1 MIFVTVRSIA
11 NNASGTRNRKGPEQ
25 MATLILYSVKIGLEG
40 LNTIQT
46 VERARNHVIHMT
58 GNLTFTT
65 PIPALAAVT
74 AAADAAE
81 AADLVFENNH
91 GRLDML
97 ARNQRLREL
106 REVIKD
112 LGGYVQ
118 AVCGG
123 DAEKITSSAFGIRAL
138 PSPPEL
144 MPAPQNLRAASTDMP
159 GQIRLRWGG
168 VRHHKSYVIQ
178 WTMGDP
184 LIEANWAML
193 AITPKNYYLHT
204 ELDRK
209 NTYSY
214 RVVAVGA
221 AGAGPAS
228 DIAVEQ
234 PR

>member
-1 MIFVTVRSIA
+1 
-11 NNASGTRNRKGPEQ
+11 

-46 VERARNHVIHMT
+46 VERARNHVSNMG
-58 GNLTFTT
+58 GNINFLT
-65 PIPALAAVT
+65 PIPTLLAVT

-81 AADLVFENNH
+81 AADLVYENNH
-91 GRLDML
+91 GRLDLL
-97 ARNQRLREL
+97 ARNQRTREL
-106 REVIKD
+106 RELIKD

-123 DAEKITSSAFGIRAL
+123 DAEKITSAAFGVRAL

-144 MPAPQNLRAASTDMP
+144 MPAPQNLRATPTDMP
-159 GQIRLRWGG
+159 REIKLRWSG
-168 VRHHKSYVIQ
+168 VRHHKSYVIY
-178 WTMGDP
+178 WCIGDP
-184 LIEANWAML
+184 LVEANWQML
-193 AITPKNYYLHT
+193 TIITKNFFLHT
-204 ELDRK
+204 GLDRK

-228 DIAVEQ
+228 DIAVTQ